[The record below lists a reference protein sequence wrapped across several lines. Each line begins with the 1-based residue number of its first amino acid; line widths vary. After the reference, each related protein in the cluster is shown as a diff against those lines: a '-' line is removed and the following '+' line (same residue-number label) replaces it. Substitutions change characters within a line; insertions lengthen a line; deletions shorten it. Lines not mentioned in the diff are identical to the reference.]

1 MFFLDAQT
9 KFSESKNISK
19 EELQESQMIIQQDES
34 HLGATGNSKTQS
46 ASSKAANRRKR
57 K

>member
-9 KFSESKNISK
+9 KFSESKDISK
-19 EELQESQMIIQQDES
+19 EELQESQMIIQQDDS
-34 HLGATGNSKTQS
+34 NLGATGGKAQS
-46 ASSKAANRRKR
+46 ASSKAATRRKR